1 MRITIP
7 TTGSRGDVQPY
18 IALGLGLQ
26 SAGHQVRLATH
37 ADFEPLVRSYGLDFY
52 SLEADGRAL
61 QASNAGD
68 RMLKAGRNPVA
79 FLREFVR
86 LREPLI
92 RGMMANCYHA
102 CRDADVVLMTTTSPL
117 LGHSVAQKLGVPAY
131 RTSLQPADLSRYHT
145 SFLFPEPPEWLP
157 FQGVY
162 NVFSHF
168 FVGLTLWQM
177 WRKTFNEARRDVLDL
192 PPLPLTGPG
201 RDFLHTAISLDGYS
215 SLIVPKPR
223 DWPDSHHLTGYWYLD
238 APAGWRPPTDL
249 EDFLAAGEPPVY
261 VGFGCNHNRDA
272 AEVTDLVVRALK
284 AAGVRGVLATG
295 WGGLESVARSDQFYS
310 LESAPHAWLFPSM
323 AAVAHHGGA
332 GSTAAGLRAGVPSI
346 LIPFT
351 SDQPFWG
358 RRVHQLGLGPK
369 PIPRKDLTAERLES
383 AVRLAMTDTAIRR
396 RSEEMGR
403 MIRAEDGVGKAVALF
418 QRHVGASTGAHPRH
432 PRPTAG
438 AA

>member
-26 SAGHQVRLATH
+26 AAGHQVRLATH
-37 ADFEPLVRSYGLDFY
+37 TDFEPLVRSYGLDFY

-68 RMLKAGRNPVA
+68 RMLQAGRNPVA

-92 RGMMANCYHA
+92 RGLMANCHEA

-117 LGHSVAQKLGVPAY
+117 VGYSVAQKLGIPAY
-131 RTSLQPADLSRYHT
+131 RTSLQPADLSRFHP

-162 NVFSHF
+162 NVFSHL

-177 WRKTFNEARRDVLDL
+177 WRKTLNERGATCWSFRPCRL
-192 PPLPLTGPG
+192 P
-201 RDFLHTAISLDGYS
+201 
-215 SLIVPKPR
+215 
-223 DWPDSHHLTGYWYLD
+223 
-238 APAGWRPPTDL
+238 APAGISCIPRSPWTDTARSSSPNCATGPKAITSPATGSSTPRPAGGRRPISKAFWRPGRRRSTSVS
-249 EDFLAAGEPPVY
+249 AAITTATPPRSPISSSGRSRRRECGASWPPDGAVW
-261 VGFGCNHNRDA
+261 NPS
-272 AEVTDLVVRALK
+272 RA
-284 AAGVRGVLATG
+284 RTNSIR
-295 WGGLESVARSDQFYS
+295 WNP
-310 LESAPHAWLFPSM
+310 APHAWLFPRM

-369 PIPRKDLTAERLES
+369 PIPRKELTAERLEW
-383 AVRLAMTDTAIRR
+383 AVRQTVADTAIRR

-418 QRHVGASTGAHPRH
+418 QRHVDAAADEHPRH